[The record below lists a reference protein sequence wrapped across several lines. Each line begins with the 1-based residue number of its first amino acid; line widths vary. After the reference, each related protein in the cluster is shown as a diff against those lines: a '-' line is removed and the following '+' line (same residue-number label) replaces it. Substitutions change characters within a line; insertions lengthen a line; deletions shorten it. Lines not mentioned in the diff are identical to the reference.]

1 MPRKYDVVVA
11 GHLCLDLIPAFSG
24 GRNLADLLVPGKLN
38 RVEALAIATGGPVSN
53 TGIALHQ
60 LGLRVRLMAKVGHD
74 FLGRATR
81 EFLATYGLEAGVEPV
96 EGRISSYTVA
106 IAPPGTDRIFFH
118 CSGTNDEFTAGDVDL
133 DVVAEARLFHLGYPP
148 LMRRTFEDGG
158 VALADLFEKI
168 QARGTVTSL
177 DMSLPDPDGP
187 AGRVD
192 WAKFLERLLPHV
204 DIFVPNVG
212 ELMFFLDRAAFDRWA
227 ASREEGDLVDVV
239 DVSEVARLGETA
251 VQLGA
256 KAACVKC
263 GHRGAYLRTSS
274 AAAGL
279 GPTWAD
285 RELWQAAFAPETVA
299 TATGAGDSAAA
310 GFLSAYLRGL
320 TAEQA
325 LRAACLVGWQN
336 VQAMD
341 AVSGVRSWAETEQQL
356 ASGPP
361 PIDPRIEADGWSFD
375 QTAQLFRGPHDSRR

>member
-11 GHLCLDLIPAFSG
+11 GHLCLDLIPTFSG
-24 GRNLADLLVPGKLN
+24 QRNLADLLVPGKLN
-38 RVEALAIATGGPVSN
+38 RVEALAMSTGGPVSN
-53 TGIALHQ
+53 AGIALHK
-60 LGLRVRLMAKVGHD
+60 LGLRVRLMAKVGND

-81 EFLATYGLEAGVEPV
+81 DFLATYGLEAGVEPV

-106 IAPPGTDRIFFH
+106 LAPPGTDRIFFH
-118 CSGTNDEFTAGDVDL
+118 CSGANDDFTADDVDL

-148 LMRRTFEDGG
+148 LMRRSFEDGG
-158 VALADLFEKI
+158 VALADLFKQI

-192 WAKFLERLLPHV
+192 WVKFLERLLPHV

-212 ELMFFLDRAAFDRWA
+212 ELMFALDRDGFNRRET
-227 ASREEGDLVDVV
+227 SRRERDLVDVV
-239 DVSEVARLGETA
+239 DVSEVARLGEKA
-251 VQLGA
+251 IRLGA

-274 AAAGL
+274 AAASL
-279 GPTWAD
+279 GETWAD
-285 RELWQAAFAPETVA
+285 RELWQAAFAAETIA

-310 GFLSAYLRGL
+310 GFLAAYLRGL
-320 TAEQA
+320 TAEKA
-325 LRAACLVGWQN
+325 LRTACLVGWQN
-336 VQAMD
+336 IQAMD
-341 AVSGVRSWAETEQQL
+341 AVSGVRSWEETEKQL

-361 PIDPRIEADGWSFD
+361 LIDPRIEAKGWSLD
-375 QTAQLFRGPHDSRR
+375 ETAHLFRGPHDSRR